1 MKLLTIKTAL
11 LLYFILFVFLIP
23 PACKDSS
30 KATKTA
36 NHLQLFDGQG
46 EQLFFKAGENNY
58 SLNIFLSTHC
68 DSCLAILENMHSME
82 EKHQTSNVNLLIVDN
97 EDSIE
102 SIKNFYNIRSKIFSV
117 SPLVLLE
124 NSISEIP
131 YMIVTDSSGGILK
144 RAPIS
149 NKNEILDKL
158 QQYSMKHA
166 LQ

>member
-1 MKLLTIKTAL
+1 MH
-11 LLYFILFVFLIP
+11 FILFVFLIP

-30 KATKTA
+30 KATKTT

-46 EQLFFKAGENNY
+46 EQLFFEAGENNY

-68 DSCLAILENMHSME
+68 DSCLGILENMHSME
-82 EKHQTSNVNLLIVDN
+82 SKHQTSNVNLLIVDN

-124 NSISEIP
+124 NNITEIP
-131 YMIVTDSSGGILK
+131 YMIVTDSSGGIIK